1 MFGPGCHVSCFGYNL
16 CTGVDLYIGVFLLV
30 AVIVVTDFAFALVDL
45 GGGREPDGRSR
56 EPDGRSHEPNGRLRR
71 TLAHIQS
78 LEEYF
83 WAWTHNHPVSALVLA
98 FLVGAAVSHF
108 FWAVAPPR

>member
-16 CTGVDLYIGVFLLV
+16 CTGVDLYIGVLLLV
-30 AVIVVTDFAFALVDL
+30 AVIVVTDFAFALVVL
-45 GGGREPDGRSR
+45 SGGR

-71 TLAHIQS
+71 TLAKIQS